1 MIDLYSSATPNGRKV
16 TIMLEELGVKYNT
29 IAINLDKKEQFSEQF
44 SRISP
49 SNKIPVIIDKENKQT
64 IFESGAILLYLA
76 KKYNK
81 FLTNE
86 NYWDVVQWLFF
97 QMGGVGPM
105 MGQANVFYRYFPEK
119 IPAAIER
126 YQNESRRLLEV
137 LDKRLQKVEWLAE
150 TYSIADIANWAW
162 VRTYEWSGLTLDGL
176 NNLKRWHEEMSA
188 RPACKKGIEI
198 PELIEKID
206 DKERVKRARK
216 WVTR

>member
-81 FLTNE
+81 FLTNK
-86 NYWDVVQWLFF
+86 NYWDVIQRLFF
-97 QMGGVGPM
+97 QMPYVGPM
-105 MGQANVFYRYFPEK
+105 LGQAH
-119 IPAAIER
+119 
-126 YQNESRRLLEV
+126 Q
-137 LDKRLQKVEWLAE
+137 
-150 TYSIADIANWAW
+150 
-162 VRTYEWSGLTLDGL
+162 
-176 NNLKRWHEEMSA
+176 
-188 RPACKKGIEI
+188 
-198 PELIEKID
+198 
-206 DKERVKRARK
+206 
-216 WVTR
+216 